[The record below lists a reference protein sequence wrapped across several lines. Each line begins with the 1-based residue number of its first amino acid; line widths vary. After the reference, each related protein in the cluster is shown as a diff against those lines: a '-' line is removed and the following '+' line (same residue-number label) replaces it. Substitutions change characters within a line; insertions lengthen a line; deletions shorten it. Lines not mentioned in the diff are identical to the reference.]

1 MKKSTVKDLTENI
14 QNLSISPPENNYIL
28 ELKTFQATTF
38 KQVVDA
44 LKEILVDVNF
54 EFDQDGLKILAMN
67 TSHIVLIFAKMDADK
82 FEYYKCLKHKYVGLN
97 MLKLHMIIKTIS
109 NNDTLTLFIEEN
121 DPNKLGIHIENP
133 EKNYKTTYKLSM
145 LDIDVLSFD
154 IPDVNFHTT
163 INMPSV
169 YFQKIIRDMHN
180 IAEVIEIRSEND
192 YLELRCNG
200 EFCTQKTVIGSDTNN
215 TVNIKH
221 DETNTDIIQ
230 GIFSLKYI
238 AIFTKCTNLCPNVE
252 IYLKQE
258 YPIIMS
264 YQIANLGTIKLC
276 LSQEN
281 LQA

>member
-1 MKKSTVKDLTENI
+1 MNELDNTFNNMSLKDKSSFN
-14 QNLSISPPENNYIL
+14 NNYIL

-54 EFDQDGLKILAMN
+54 EFDKDGLKILAMN
-67 TSHIVLIFAKMDADK
+67 TSHVVLIFAKMDADK

-109 NNDTLTLFIEEN
+109 NNDTLTLFIEDS

-200 EFCTQKTVIGSDTNN
+200 EFCTQKTVIGSDSNN

-221 DETNTDIIQ
+221 DESNTDIIQ

-258 YPIIMS
+258 YPIIMC

-281 LQA
+281 QQS

>member
-1 MKKSTVKDLTENI
+1 MEKIEDGMK
-14 QNLSISPPENNYIL
+14 NLSVTNYIL

-54 EFDQDGLKILAMN
+54 EFDKDGLKILAMN
-67 TSHIVLIFAKMDADK
+67 TSHVVLIFAKMEADK
-82 FEYYKCLKHKYVGLN
+82 FEFYKCSKQKYVGLN
-97 MLKLHMIIKTIS
+97 MLKLHQIIKTIS
-109 NNDTLTLFIEEN
+109 NNDTLTLFIEED
-121 DPNKLGIHIENP
+121 DPNKLGIQIENP
-133 EKNYKTTYKLSM
+133 DKNFKSIYKLSM

-154 IPDVNFHTT
+154 IPDIEFHTT
-163 INMPSV
+163 INMPST

-180 IAEVIEIRSEND
+180 IAEIIEIRSQND
-192 YLELRCNG
+192 YLELRCKG
-200 EFCTQKTVIGSDTNN
+200 EFCTQKTVIGTDNN
-215 TVNIKH
+215 KTVSIKH
-221 DETNTDIIQ
+221 DPSNSEIIQ

-252 IYLKQE
+252 IYLKHE
-258 YPIIMS
+258 YPIIMC

-281 LQA
+281 QQI